1 MSYNPFTL
9 EGKTVLVTG
18 ASSGIGRSTA
28 IECSK
33 MGATVILTARNEE
46 RLQETLSQMEGDGHQ
61 YIVADLLQTEDL
73 ERIVATV
80 SALDGV
86 VLCAGKG
93 LTLPFNFSSRDKF
106 DSIFEVNFFSPVE
119 LLRLL
124 NKKKKIATGG
134 SVVMMD
140 SIGGVKRF
148 AVGNSIYGASK
159 AALKA
164 MVNFCAVE
172 LATRKI
178 RVNGVCPGMVETPL
192 IRQGTLTE
200 EQLKMDMDKY
210 PLKRYGTP
218 EEVAYGVIYL
228 LSDASAW
235 VTGHSLIID
244 GGITAK

>member
-80 SALDGV
+80 PALDGV

-148 AVGNSIYGASK
+148 SGGNSIYGASK

-172 LATRKI
+172 LAPRKI

-192 IRQGTLTE
+192 IRRGTLTE